1 MLNTS
6 TEESVS
12 GIEENVSGSSKKYFN
27 IDTLWLNKATP
38 EDEIKKYNLIKK
50 IKGKYVKA
58 FVLEDPVIPI
68 TKLHLQYL
76 IKLGFV
82 TYKTSNK
89 KSVSIILRKNLEKK
103 HIYMLRQTQYIDPKL
118 YE

>member
-12 GIEENVSGSSKKYFN
+12 GIEENVSGSSKKYFD

-38 EDEIKKYNLIKK
+38 EDEIKKYNLITK